1 MRLTDKEIQIIR
13 DAVLDVLGENTRIVL
28 FGSRVDDTLKGGDI
42 DLMIEL
48 DQNVDRPAL
57 QSARVASRVSRLLS
71 GRKVDVV
78 LKAPNLKS
86 QPVHEIATQTGV
98 VL

>member
-1 MRLTDKEIQIIR
+1 MRLTDNEIQIIR

-48 DQNVDRPAL
+48 DQKVDRPAL
-57 QSARVASRVSRLLS
+57 QSARVAGRVSRLLS

-86 QPVHEIATQTGV
+86 QPVHEIATQTGS

>member
-13 DAVLDVLGENTRIVL
+13 DSVLDVLGENTRIVL

-57 QSARVASRVSRLLS
+57 QSARVASGVSRLLS

-86 QPVHEIATQTGV
+86 QPVHKIATQTGV